1 MVSDNAFMCTLGAV
15 IVTALIAIVL
25 ILRVCDAH
33 DEKMA
38 ELGYQQ
44 VVENGV
50 TLWKKVP

>member
-15 IVTALIAIVL
+15 IISVLITVVL
-25 ILRVCDAH
+25 ILRACDAH

-44 VVENGV
+44 VIENGV

>member
-1 MVSDNAFMCTLGAV
+1 MITLIVALMLMFRNSDM
-15 IVTALIAIVL
+15 
-25 ILRVCDAH
+25 H

-44 VVENGV
+44 VIESGV